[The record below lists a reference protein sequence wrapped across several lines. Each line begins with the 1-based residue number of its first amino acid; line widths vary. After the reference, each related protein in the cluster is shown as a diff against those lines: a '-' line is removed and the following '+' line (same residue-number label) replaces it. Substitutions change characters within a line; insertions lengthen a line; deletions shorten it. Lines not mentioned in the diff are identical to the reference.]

1 MTELNLEKARYNMI
15 EQQIRPWDVLD
26 QRVLNVVAD
35 TPRERF
41 VPKEHQSL
49 AFIDTCIPIG
59 FGQVMM
65 EPKLEARI
73 LQTLNIQPTDTILE
87 IGTGSG
93 YLTAC
98 LAKLGASVVTIE
110 LHQELS
116 LRAQQQ
122 IAGQSLENVQFRLGD
137 ASSGWTEDGQF
148 DVIAVTGS
156 LPVMQ
161 ESFMHQLK
169 VNGRLFVIV
178 GEDPV
183 MEARLITR
191 MGGNEWM
198 TESLFETSIP
208 ALENAIRPQ
217 KFVF

>member
-26 QRVLNVVAD
+26 QKVLDVIAQ

-41 VPKEHQSL
+41 VPKEYQNL
-49 AFIDTCIPIG
+49 AFTDTCIPIG
-59 FGQVMM
+59 YGQVMM
-65 EPKLEARI
+65 EPKLEGRI
-73 LQTLNIQPTDTILE
+73 LQTLDIQPTDTILE

-98 LAKLGASVVTIE
+98 LAKLGASVVTVE
-110 LHQELS
+110 LYQELS
-116 LRAQQQ
+116 QHAQQQ
-122 IAGQSLENVQFRLGD
+122 IAGQGLENVQFRIGD
-137 ASSGWTEDGQF
+137 AATGWNVDGQF
-148 DVIAVTGS
+148 DVIVVTGS

-161 ESFMHQLK
+161 EEFMHQLK

-191 MGGNEWM
+191 VGGNDWM
-198 TESLFETSIP
+198 TESLFETSVP
-208 ALENAIRPQ
+208 ALVNAPRPQ
-217 KFVF
+217 RFIF